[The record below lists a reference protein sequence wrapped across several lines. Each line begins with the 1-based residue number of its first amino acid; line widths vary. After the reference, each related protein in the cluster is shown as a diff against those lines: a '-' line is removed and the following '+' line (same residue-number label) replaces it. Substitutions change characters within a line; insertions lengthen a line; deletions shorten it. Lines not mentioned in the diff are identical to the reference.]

1 MIVGRMEAGME
12 AKEVIQVLSPWCG
25 QSRSA
30 LQSRIRNL
38 CELIKDN
45 GPESSVP
52 EWAA

>member
-1 MIVGRMEAGME
+1 MGRMEAGME
-12 AKEVIQVLSPWCG
+12 AKEVAQALSSWCG
-25 QSRSA
+25 QTPRV
-30 LQSRIRNL
+30 LQTRIRNL